1 MISFDVSKEWTILIP
16 PGVSVAKKVGED
28 LSHYIDLL
36 RRQTGLPPKPLP
48 IQDTSLK
55 HGAVSYIHLN
65 ADKDTR
71 EKNGF
76 SWRLVKESLEIY
88 GESDRGLWNGFFD
101 FLMALGFSWPEPEQE
116 LLPPINTL
124 KPQEYTLKE
133 NYAYHPSSSD
143 TIRRRLLFG
152 REDPSKKWKS
162 LILWA
167 ARNKIDTLVFSL
179 QSRILESRQSPR
191 EVLRRGPLFLR
202 PLKIFQ
208 KKSYSSEELLNLAE
222 NYAMTIE
229 LGGWDLSLLVPR
241 RYFFLHQEMFRM
253 DSGKRDKNYNF
264 CPTAPDTIRLLK
276 SEAEHIF
283 RSYPDIAVYHLWP
296 DLGHEKTWCSCPTC
310 RAFTLEEQNRIA
322 VNAAADALAD
332 INPQGRIS
340 YYENPPKKGD
350 IAIRPNL
357 FRVQCLPGD
366 LGAEAGGWFLSK
378 IADKKDGS
386 DPD

>member
-1 MISFDVSKEWTILIP
+1 
-16 PGVSVAKKVGED
+16 
-28 LSHYIDLL
+28 
-36 RRQTGLPPKPLP
+36 
-48 IQDTSLK
+48 
-55 HGAVSYIHLN
+55 
-65 ADKDTR
+65 
-71 EKNGF
+71 
-76 SWRLVKESLEIY
+76 
-88 GESDRGLWNGFFD
+88 
-101 FLMALGFSWPEPEQE
+101 
-116 LLPPINTL
+116 
-124 KPQEYTLKE
+124 
-133 NYAYHPSSSD
+133 
-143 TIRRRLLFG
+143 
-152 REDPSKKWKS
+152 
-162 LILWA
+162 
-167 ARNKIDTLVFSL
+167 
-179 QSRILESRQSPR
+179 
-191 EVLRRGPLFLR
+191 VLRRGPLFLR